1 MTIMC
6 HLDQIIPIICRN
18 IFSDVYEP
26 CASKKITC
34 IYPPSSRICLEW
46 PATMTLVRKQ
56 PSAKSERLSR
66 GIGVSN
72 WIFSTPWFAWRG
84 RRLTMEKY
92 RRPRPAS
99 KTGNLGFP
107 RLDRA
112 LRIFAYR
119 EMFNFRWQKV
129 AGYL

>member
-1 MTIMC
+1 MHISTAI
-6 HLDQIIPIICRN
+6 
-18 IFSDVYEP
+18 SDMFIVTGYDACEKT
-26 CASKKITC
+26 AFGQ
-34 IYPPSSRICLEW
+34 
-46 PATMTLVRKQ
+46 VRTV
-56 PSAKSERLSR
+56 SR
-66 GIGVSN
+66 GIGIPN

-84 RRLTMEKY
+84 RQLTMEKY

-119 EMFNFRWQKV
+119 EMFNFRWQKA